1 MQVSR
6 ARDAAG
12 SPPRCLPQSSKN
24 EMKAVVAV
32 SLVGQP
38 AQTEAVSL
46 VNQPAQIAKDPMDVS
61 STLKTSSNTVQG
73 NTTQMESIGPVAEK
87 KTKTKVHIKKI
98 AREHNRNKSPQPVKE
113 LLLVGKKR
121 GGKLIFDEE
130 EEIIMQ
136 KRRCIEVH
144 TNQTESAERSAV
156 AAMQRRREP

>member
-73 NTTQMESIGPVAEK
+73 NTTQMDSIGPVAEK
-87 KTKTKVHIKKI
+87 KTKAKVHIKKI
-98 AREHNRNKSPQPVKE
+98 AREHHRNKSPQPVKE
-113 LLLVGKKR
+113 LLSVGKK
-121 GGKLIFDEE
+121 GEGSLYLTKKKKSLC
-130 EEIIMQ
+130 
-136 KRRCIEVH
+136 RRD
-144 TNQTESAERSAV
+144 
-156 AAMQRRREP
+156 AA